1 MMSEPPPADL
11 FFIIG
16 LIAASGFF
24 SSIETALISSRKSK
38 LRSKAPEEN
47 SNYTKILEIVEHPGS
62 FLFILHAWISFLRIS
77 AGIIGGFRIDWY
89 LGTVLNRPELSGF
102 YLRPLVIC
110 IAALLITLGAV
121 LLGELI
127 PRQIALAAPEKLLAG
142 VLPFIKIL
150 GFFLRPLMILT
161 ARCSDLIYRIFHIEA
176 SEPAITEDELRLA
189 LMEGEKSGIVESEE
203 RTMVEGVF
211 YLGDRPVGAF
221 MTHRSEIAWLA
232 LDAGAGEVRK
242 AALENGIRQYFP
254 IAAERL
260 DEVVG
265 IVSVQDI
272 LAALLEKPWKG
283 LKAIM
288 APPRFIPETMSALK
302 AFEVFKREETD
313 FLCVMDEYGGFAGT
327 LSVRNLIEEIVGAF
341 EVDKE
346 EIRPRED
353 GSFSAGGG
361 ANIDDVAEALAVD
374 LPEHQEYH
382 TLAGF
387 ILELAGEIPGPGTVF
402 EWRGFKFKIT
412 AMDGNRID
420 KVIIYPPETAKTE
433 NL

>member
-1 MMSEPPPADL
+1 MMDAPPAEL
-11 FFIIG
+11 F
-16 LIAASGFF
+16 LIVILIVISGFF
-24 SSIETALISSRKSK
+24 SSMETALISSRKSK
-38 LRSKAPEEN
+38 LRSRALEEN
-47 SNYTKILEIVEHPGS
+47 SNYKKVLDIAEHPGP
-62 FLFILHAWISFLRIS
+62 FLFIFHAWIGFLRIS
-77 AGIIGGFRIDWY
+77 AGIIGGFRIDRY
-89 LGTVLNRPELSGF
+89 FDAAFDASVPFSPH
-102 YLRPLVIC
+102 LRLLILC
-110 IAALLITLGAV
+110 MTALLITLGAIF
-121 LLGELI
+121 LGELI
-127 PRQIALAAPEKLLAG
+127 PRQIALASPEKLLAG

-161 ARCSDLIYRIFHIEA
+161 AGCSDLIYRILRIEA
-176 SEPAITEDELRLA
+176 SEPGITEDELRLA
-189 LMEGEKSGIVESEE
+189 LMEGEKSGVVESEE

-221 MTHRSEIAWLA
+221 MTHRSDIAWLA
-232 LDAGAGEVRK
+232 LDAGAGEARK
-242 AALENGIRQYFP
+242 AALENGARQYFP
-254 IAAERL
+254 IADGRL

-265 IVSVQDI
+265 IVSARDI

-288 APPRFIPETMSALK
+288 TPPRFIPETMSALR

-313 FLCVMDEYGGFAGT
+313 FLCVMDEYGGFAGA
-327 LSVRNLIEEIVGAF
+327 LSVQDLIEEIVGEF

-346 EIRPRED
+346 EILPRED
-353 GSFSAGGG
+353 GTFSAGGG

-387 ILELAGEIPGPGTVF
+387 ILELAGEIPRPGMVF
-402 EWRGFKFKIT
+402 EWRGFRFKIT

-420 KVIIYPPETAKTE
+420 RVAIYPPETAKTE

>member
-1 MMSEPPPADL
+1 MMSEPPPVDL
-11 FFIIG
+11 LLIAG
-16 LIAASGFF
+16 LIVISGFF
-24 SSIETALISSRKSK
+24 SSIETALLSSRKSK
-38 LRSKAPEEN
+38 LRSKALEAN
-47 SNYTKILEIVEHPGS
+47 ASYKRILEIVEHPGS
-62 FLFILHAWISFLRIS
+62 FLFVLHGWIGFLRIF
-77 AGIIGGFRIDWY
+77 AGLIGGFRTARY
-89 LGTVLNRPELSGF
+89 LDTALNGF
-102 YLRPLVIC
+102 EPFPYCRPLILSVT
-110 IAALLITLGAV
+110 ALLITLGALV
-121 LLGELI
+121 LGELI

-142 VLPFIKIL
+142 VLPFIRIL
-150 GFFLRPLMILT
+150 GFFFRPLVNFSD
-161 ARCSDLIYRIFHIEA
+161 RCSDLIYRVLHIEA
-176 SEPAITEDELRLA
+176 SEPGITEDELRLA

-221 MTHRSEIAWLA
+221 MTHRSDIAWLA
-232 LDAGAGEVRK
+232 LDAGAEEARK
-242 AALENGIRQYFP
+242 AALENGARQYFP
-254 IAAERL
+254 IAAGRL

-265 IVSVQDI
+265 MVSVQDI

-288 APPRFIPETMSALK
+288 TPPRFIPETMSALR

-327 LSVRNLIEEIVGAF
+327 LSVRDLIEEIVGEF
-341 EVDKE
+341 EVNKE
-346 EIRPRED
+346 ETLPRED

-361 ANIDDVAEALAVD
+361 ANIDDVAEALGVD

-387 ILELAGEIPGPGTVF
+387 ILELAGEIPKPGTVF

-420 KVIIYPPETAKTE
+420 KVMIYPPGKG
-433 NL
+433 